1 MSRARVSGVAT
12 LREQEVRFPFDGEAA
27 RANRVVRE
35 RQLDV
40 LRGVPLD
47 EWTRASRCTGWPVH
61 NVVRHVVQMNEVMVG
76 TAEAA
81 RAGERYE
88 RMRGFD
94 AKTTPS
100 AWLADAPA
108 AAPEETLA
116 EFERTTRAVIDAGD
130 AVGADVPVGS
140 PAGRQPWARVL
151 LHALFDALVH
161 ERDVTEPLG
170 RTTPHD
176 PAHLPVVGYVLLLAA
191 RVACAYGREFAVR
204 IDLGEQ
210 ALGVSSRGPAVEVVT
225 LTEREGAVAADP
237 LGLLDGLSG
246 RVPLGDV
253 LAARDD
259 VRAAL
264 GLLAR
269 SL

>member
-1 MSRARVSGVAT
+1 
-12 LREQEVRFPFDGEAA
+12 LREQEVRFPFDRAA
-27 RANRVVRE
+27 AQVNRTE
-35 RQLDV
+35 RMRQMDV

-47 EWTRASRCTGWPVH
+47 EWTQPSRCSGWSAH

-170 RTTPHD
+170 RATPHD
-176 PAHLPVVGYVLLLAA
+176 RAHLPVVGYVLLLAA

-210 ALGVSSRGPAVEVVT
+210 ALGVSVRDPAVEVVT
-225 LTEREGAVAADP
+225 LTEREGAVTADP
-237 LGLLDGLSG
+237 LQLLDGLSG

-253 LAARDD
+253 LAAPDD